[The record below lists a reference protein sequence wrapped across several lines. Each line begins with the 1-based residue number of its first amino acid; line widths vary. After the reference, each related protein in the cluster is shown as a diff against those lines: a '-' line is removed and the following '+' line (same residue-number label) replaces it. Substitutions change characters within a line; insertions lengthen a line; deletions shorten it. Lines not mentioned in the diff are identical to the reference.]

1 MFCNADH
8 PAVPLPDW
16 RTFVRDFPT
25 DLIAEVIDQSKLGL
39 PSWFVPSARGVAIA
53 SNVLLRGALY
63 NWASTSAR
71 SQRSDSFI
79 IQFSASCSD
88 SKPLTYCIRPLTHWM
103 KTRQPSPAG
112 VGTASNAANLSVN
125 RIRESP
131 SVK

>member
-1 MFCNADH
+1 
-8 PAVPLPDW
+8 
-16 RTFVRDFPT
+16 
-25 DLIAEVIDQSKLGL
+25 VIDQSKLGL

-79 IQFSASCSD
+79 IQSSASCSD

-112 VGTASNAANLSVN
+112 ERGQPICQSHKRKPIGEIGSKSWSGGTAKTVLCHLAMHKFERLDSRPLS
-125 RIRESP
+125 
-131 SVK
+131 